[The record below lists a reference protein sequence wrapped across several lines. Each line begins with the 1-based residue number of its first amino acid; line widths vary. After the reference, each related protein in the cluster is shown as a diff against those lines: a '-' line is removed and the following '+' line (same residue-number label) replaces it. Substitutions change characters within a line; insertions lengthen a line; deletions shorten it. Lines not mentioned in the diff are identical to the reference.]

1 MPRRTHLVAAAAALA
16 AAALLSG
23 CVSIPSSGPATQGLA
38 IAQDSGNPS
47 FEVNPEGPARNA
59 SQRDLLAGFIAAFQ
73 SSTGGYAVAREY
85 LTTAFAAKW
94 DPTQVV
100 QVRTGSPRYLQS
112 DDRTIDYAFTTSAT
126 VNASGAYS
134 QGTAPTSL
142 EFGFTRVG
150 TQWRI
155 SSAPNGIV
163 LSDQA
168 FQRLFSK
175 HALYFLDP
183 SSTNLVPDLRWFP
196 NGTAPTR
203 VVSALLA
210 GPAPWLAGAAR
221 SEFPDGTELSQA
233 GSLVTVDAGV
243 ARVDLTAE
251 AKSAGAR
258 ERQLM
263 LLQLEDSLRTV
274 PNISSV
280 TISVEGVP
288 LQIDDL
294 GGSGP
299 QVEPKVDAQALVYR
313 GGEFGFYANNKV
325 GGLGSLGSKVAS
337 LDPIAATLSS
347 DGSTVAV
354 LGMQGSDRVV
364 SVVKKSNSAVTV
376 LDSRPGLIPP
386 TMDENGYI
394 WTVPA
399 GSPNAAHAYD
409 AAGVSHDVPLSLP
422 ADAQVVSMQIS
433 RDGARIAILLQSSTG
448 PRLIVA
454 AILRDAKYAPT
465 GIGPSIVDTGLDSGP
480 AIGLTWEDQ
489 LTVAT
494 LVADG
499 GQSRVDEFVI
509 GGASAQLGDPLAT
522 SVSIVGGN
530 GQAGLRV
537 LGADSA
543 VYSYPG
549 STWQSTGA
557 KVTFIATQR
566 GLAN

>member
-1 MPRRTHLVAAAAALA
+1 MSRRSRFVVAAAALSLVT
-16 AAALLSG
+16 LLTG
-23 CVSIPSSGPATQGLA
+23 CVSIPASGPATQGLA

-59 SQRDLLAGFIAAFQ
+59 SQRDLLAGYIAAFQ

-85 LTTAFAAKW
+85 LTTALAAKW

-100 QVRTGSPRYLQS
+100 QVRTGTPRYLQTGDS
-112 DDRTIDYAFTTSAT
+112 TIDYAFTSSAT
-126 VNASGAYS
+126 VNGSGAYAQS
-134 QGTAPTSL
+134 TAPTSL
-142 EFGFTRVG
+142 EFRFTKVG
-150 TQWRI
+150 SQWRI

-163 LSDQA
+163 LSDQT
-168 FQRLFSK
+168 FQRIFSK

-183 SSTNLVPDLRWFP
+183 SSNNLVPDLRWFP

-203 VVSALLA
+203 VVTALLA

-221 SEFPDGTELSQA
+221 SEFPDGTELSQS

-251 AKSAGAR
+251 ARSAGLH

-263 LLQLEDSLRTV
+263 LLQLQDSLRTV

-288 LQIDDL
+288 LQIEDL
-294 GGSGP
+294 GASGP

-313 GGEFGFYANNKV
+313 RGEFGFYANSKV
-325 GGLGSLGSKVAS
+325 GGLGSLGSKVAA
-337 LDPIAATLSS
+337 LDPVAATLSS
-347 DGSTVAV
+347 DGGTVAV
-354 LGMQGSDRVV
+354 LGAEGAV
-364 SVVKKSNSAVTV
+364 SEVRKSSSTTST
-376 LDSRPGLIPP
+376 LDDRPGLIAP

-394 WTVPA
+394 WVVP
-399 GSPNAAHAYD
+399 GGNPNAARAYD
-409 AAGVSHDVPLSLP
+409 AAGAAHEVPLSLP
-422 ADAQVVSMQIS
+422 ADARMVAMQIS
-433 RDGARIAILLQSSTG
+433 RDGARIAILLQSATG
-448 PRLIVA
+448 PRLMVA
-454 AILRDAKYAPT
+454 AILRDAKYTPT
-465 GIGPSIVDTGLDSGP
+465 GIGPSILDIGLESGT
-480 AIGLTWEDQ
+480 ARDLTWEDQ

-494 LVADG
+494 LSTG
-499 GQSRVDEFVI
+499 GSQSLVNEFVI
-509 GGASAQLGDPLAT
+509 GGEHSALGDPLALST
-522 SVSIVGGN
+522 AIVGGN
-530 GQAGLRV
+530 GQVGLRV

-557 KVTFIATQR
+557 KVSFIATQR
-566 GLAN
+566 GVAN